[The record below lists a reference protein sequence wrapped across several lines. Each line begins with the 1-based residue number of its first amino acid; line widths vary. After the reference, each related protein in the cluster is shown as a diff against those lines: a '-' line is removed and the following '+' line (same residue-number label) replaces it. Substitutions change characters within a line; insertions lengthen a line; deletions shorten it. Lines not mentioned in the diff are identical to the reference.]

1 MRASSPTPLLS
12 HKGVTRV
19 FDMFSQ
25 SYRFV
30 DDLGQPWSS
39 ILKIVLVVILLGFL
53 AIKTFKFV
61 PQGSEALKLRC
72 GKVVFRPSKETGQLE
87 PVVKGPG
94 LKVMIPFFHSLEV
107 VSVLQR
113 QINLTP
119 DHPFYVPFRDKKGGM
134 HLQVLA
140 TVNVR
145 QIYKWRYINEDIEDI
160 VRTKLQTLLL
170 SAVTNYDP
178 VRIQQDAFG
187 VRNEL
192 IQQHKALIDQELSSV
207 GGELDQI
214 NFGNLWLDPTF
225 AVAHAIEASGYTTK
239 YPPVL

>member
-1 MRASSPTPLLS
+1 MLE
-12 HKGVTRV
+12 
-19 FDMFSQ
+19 MFNQ

-39 ILKIVLVVILLGFL
+39 ILKVALVVLSLGFL

-72 GKVVFRPSKETGQLE
+72 GKVVFRMNEQTGQLE

-113 QINLTP
+113 QIDLTP
-119 DHPFYVPFRDKKGGM
+119 NHPFYIPFGDKKGGM

-145 QIYKWRYINEDIEDI
+145 KIFEWRYINENIEDI

-170 SAVTNYDP
+170 SAIANYNP
-178 VRIQQDAFG
+178 ETIQKDAFG
-187 VRNEL
+187 VRN
-192 IQQHKALIDQELSSV
+192 ALITEHRAMINRELSSV

-214 NFGNLWLDPTF
+214 NFGNMWLDPMF
-225 AVAHAIEASGYTTK
+225 AVAQAIETNGSAPKSLFG
-239 YPPVL
+239 V

>member
-1 MRASSPTPLLS
+1 
-12 HKGVTRV
+12 
-19 FDMFSQ
+19 MFEMFNQ

-39 ILKIVLVVILLGFL
+39 ILKIVLVAILVGFL

-72 GKVVFRPSKETGQLE
+72 GKVIFKLNNLTGQME

-94 LKVMIPFFHSLEV
+94 LKVMVPFFHSLEE

-113 QINLTP
+113 QIDLTP
-119 DHPFYVPFRDKKGGM
+119 NHPFYIPFKDHSGGM

-145 QIYKWRYINEDIEDI
+145 QIFKWRYINENIEDI

-178 VRIQQDAFG
+178 TRIQSDAFG

-225 AVAHAIEASGYTTK
+225 AVAHAIEATGYTPK
-239 YPPVL
+239 YTPVV